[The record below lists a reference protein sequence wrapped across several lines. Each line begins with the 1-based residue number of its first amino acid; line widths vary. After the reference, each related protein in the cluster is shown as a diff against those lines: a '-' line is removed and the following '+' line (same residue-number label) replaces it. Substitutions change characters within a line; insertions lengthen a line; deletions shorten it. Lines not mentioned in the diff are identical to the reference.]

1 MRHAVRKI
9 QFGNANSTVKT
20 IFFIVW
26 ILPTIL
32 IKFEHFFS
40 LDITNCEHLSLEIP
54 ATVFVIAFEN

>member
-9 QFGNANSTVKT
+9 QFGNANSTV
-20 IFFIVW
+20 IVW